1 MPGDEPAPAKKQLQ
15 HPIERPPHA
24 VAAGEKAAQAVGV
37 IKAVRQGFHADIL
50 PIYLQNTLVQQCGNF
65 RQVLPDRHRAGIIRR
80 DLRNAGILGMQGG
93 IQRNF
98 KVAVAAFHAV
108 GLAGAADKHNVRV
121 HNGIRRIVAQK
132 AQRILDLRLGVGV
145 VQQGQQKGTGLILVH
160 TVAKQRQV
168 IGAVLAL
175 FPHFIAE
182 KAVRPIGTGGK
193 RCGALQFIMDGMRG
207 LLGGAHMGV
216 AFRHRGVT
224 SF

>member
-1 MPGDEPAPAKKQLQ
+1 MNRILIVEDEITISRL
-15 HPIERPPHA
+15 IA
-24 VAAGEKAAQAVGV
+24 VSL
-37 IKAVRQGFHADIL
+37 R
-50 PIYLQNTLVQQCGNF
+50 
-65 RQVLPDRHRAGIIRR
+65 RAGY
-80 DLRNAGILGMQGG
+80 DC
-93 IQRNF
+93 
-98 KVAVAAFHAV
+98 
-108 GLAGAADKHNVRV
+108 
-121 HNGIRRIVAQK
+121 
-132 AQRILDLRLGVGV
+132 
-145 VQQGQQKGTGLILVH
+145 

>member
-1 MPGDEPAPAKKQLQ
+1 MLRFLFVSL
-15 HPIERPPHA
+15 IL
-24 VAAGEKAAQAVGV
+24 EKDVG
-37 IKAVRQGFHADIL
+37 
-50 PIYLQNTLVQQCGNF
+50 
-65 RQVLPDRHRAGIIRR
+65 
-80 DLRNAGILGMQGG
+80 
-93 IQRNF
+93 
-98 KVAVAAFHAV
+98 
-108 GLAGAADKHNVRV
+108 GLAGAADEHNVRV

-145 VQQGQQKGTGLILVH
+145 VQQGQQKGAGLILVH